1 MKSLGQKWIQ
11 ALLCEMVKIFSM
23 YPSGSGAEAY
33 IGESVQLY
41 VQ

>member
-1 MKSLGQKWIQ
+1 MKSLGLKWIQ
-11 ALLCEMVKIFSM
+11 VLLKILVKIFSI

-33 IGESVQLY
+33 ITESVQLY